1 MADFAEGRFLEVID
15 DSTAKAEVRKTVL
28 CSGKIY
34 WEIEKAR
41 QQIEDPSS
49 IRLIRVEQLYPFPAD
64 VLKSILGENAKDVIW
79 AQEEPQN
86 AGAFTFVRDQL
97 TAMGLQV
104 HYIGRAAA
112 ASPATGSMKK
122 HRHQQSTIIE
132 SVLSESVLE
141 SVFV

>member
-1 MADFAEGRFLEVID
+1 MADFAEGRFLEAID
-15 DSTAKAEVRKTVL
+15 DSTAKAEARKRYCVRKDL
-28 CSGKIY
+28 L
-34 WEIEKAR
+34 EIEKAR

-112 ASPATGSMKK
+112 SPATGSMKK